1 MTNKYYFKSYN
12 DYSLSRVQSVSNVT
26 DEQLQIVSPTLSRI
40 LQSIHQN
47 ELKCVTL
54 TSKSIEMICQDI
66 DMISK
71 RQVDEDVYEQLYNIR
86 MWLFVQDERN
96 RTVVFG
102 DNNIISYNVSYIDEN
117 DIEHWANIELD
128 EVQFETI
135 KQHVELLPPSSEMI
149 SLLLEPL
156 KTDVYNCPG
165 VCLQRRINSEI
176 DEDLFINF

>member
-1 MTNKYYFKSYN
+1 MANKYYFKSYN
-12 DYSLSRVQSVSNVT
+12 EKSLSRVRAVSNIT
-26 DEQLQIVSPTLSRI
+26 DEQLQIASPTLSRI

-47 ELKCVTL
+47 ELQCVTL
-54 TSKSIEMICQDI
+54 TSKSIETICQDI
-66 DMISK
+66 NTVSK
-71 RQVDEDVYEQLYNIR
+71 QDVSEDVYNQFDNIR
-86 MWLFVQDERN
+86 IWLYTQDERN

-102 DNNIISYNVSYIDEN
+102 DNNIISYNVSYIDKN

-156 KTDVYNCPG
+156 KVDIYNCPG
-165 VCLQRRINSEI
+165 VCLQKRINSEI